1 MSKSTKIVTLEDAL
15 TILMNGFL
23 RGGTGFLKGTGEII
37 KGTTGSH
44 REVRVG
50 VTYVS
55 IFTKVHILKLYI
67 FVYYFMYLYLELR
80 GICPFVGS
88 NLVGKKFKYCYAS
101 YFRSSC

>member
-1 MSKSTKIVTLEDAL
+1 
-15 TILMNGFL
+15 MNSFL

-55 IFTKVHILKLYI
+55 TCFLLFNSLNLIL
-67 FVYYFMYLYLELR
+67 
-80 GICPFVGS
+80 
-88 NLVGKKFKYCYAS
+88 
-101 YFRSSC
+101 